1 MELQTF
7 NNAVL
12 NCQVDCYKVG
22 EAIWFKAKDIA
33 AWLGYTN
40 TRQAVLVNVDADDK
54 YKLDEL
60 RVVYAIE
67 YP

>member
-7 NNAVL
+7 NNTVL
-12 NCQVDCYKVG
+12 NCKVDCQKAG

-33 AWLGYTN
+33 TWLGYTN

-60 RVVYAIE
+60 RVFYSVD